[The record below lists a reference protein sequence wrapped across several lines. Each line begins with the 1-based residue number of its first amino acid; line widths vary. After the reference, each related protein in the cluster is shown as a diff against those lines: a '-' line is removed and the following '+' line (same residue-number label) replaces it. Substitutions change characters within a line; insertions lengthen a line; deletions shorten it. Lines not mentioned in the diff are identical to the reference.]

1 MFRKLVLA
9 AAAVAAL
16 GAASLAPTAASAHG
30 WHKGH
35 GHWHGHFHKHWG
47 VYPVYGGYGGC
58 YYVRKFV
65 PTPYGLVKKR
75 VMVCG

>member
-1 MFRKLVLA
+1 MFRKLILA

-30 WHKGH
+30 WHGH
-35 GHWHGHFHKHWG
+35 FHGHFHKHWG
-47 VYPVYGGYGGC
+47 FYPTVYGGYGGDC
-58 YYVRKFV
+58 YFVRKFV